1 MFNKCMSVR
10 LILYMFEEFADQGD
24 MTDGLWESVCGGKGL
39 AGWTREFGPQ
49 LGSVTSW
56 RGSLTSDWVFHS
68 LKTEDSV
75 RRWSRQMVRHRS
87 AQPTMQF
94 LGLCRRILSQKT
106 GNMLRRNRLK
116 VFELFKVLEGKL
128 LVGRALSKWPSFP
141 SYF

>member
-1 MFNKCMSVR
+1 
-10 LILYMFEEFADQGD
+10 MFEEFADHGVYEGD
-24 MTDGLWESVCGGKGL
+24 IPDGLWESVCGGKGL
-39 AGWTREFGPQ
+39 AGWTREFGLQ

-94 LGLCRRILSQKT
+94 LGLCRRILSQT
-106 GNMLRRNRLK
+106 NREYAK
-116 VFELFKVLEGKL
+116 KE
-128 LVGRALSKWPSFP
+128 SFR
-141 SYF
+141 SF